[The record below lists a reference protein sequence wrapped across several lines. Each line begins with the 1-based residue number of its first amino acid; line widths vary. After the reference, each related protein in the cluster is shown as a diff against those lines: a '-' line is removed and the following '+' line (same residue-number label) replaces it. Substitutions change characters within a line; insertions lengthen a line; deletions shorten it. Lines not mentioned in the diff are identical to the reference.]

1 MARQDVDSNAQQMT
15 KQITNF
21 EKESMDLERMEN
33 ELLRKLQETQVQE
46 RAAFQRLETAMV
58 DGSIPPTLRA
68 GQSIQQT
75 NSQAKF

>member
-33 ELLRKLQETQVQE
+33 ELLRKL
-46 RAAFQRLETAMV
+46 
-58 DGSIPPTLRA
+58 
-68 GQSIQQT
+68 
-75 NSQAKF
+75 